1 MLSDVKKIAERI
13 KALREIFGYDIE
25 TMAKITE
32 VSVEDYTLC
41 EMGRTDFTF
50 SFLQKLAKHFNVDI
64 ISLISGDSP
73 NLYNYEITAKG
84 EGVPLERH
92 RGFKYLHLAPNIKDK
107 VAQPF
112 MVTAK
117 YSEEEQYKEIPTSTH
132 NDEEFDLVISG
143 KLKFRVGNTYKILN
157 EGDSAYYDATIPHGM
172 IATDGKDC
180 EFLSVVIKKP
190 VKERQ
195 EIPYEEVKPQ
205 ANEKQI
211 YNRYVNTIEDANGH
225 LLDISFNPP
234 QNYNFAYD
242 VVDEIAKKTP
252 NKRAMLWLSG
262 KKEKREFTF
271 GELKELSDKCAN
283 MFMKSGIKKGDK
295 VMLVLKRHYQF
306 WIAILALHKLGAV
319 TIPATHQLVQKDF
332 EYRFEAAGVSAI
344 VCTSDGTTADE
355 CEKAFKTCPYV
366 VSRFIVGKDREGWI
380 NFDKLLETQS
390 SEFQRVPTD
399 KDDLMLMYFTSGTTG
414 YPKIASHTHTY
425 SLGHLVTAKYWQN
438 VEPDGLHFTIS
449 DTGWG
454 KALWGKLYG
463 QWLLEAGVF
472 VYDFDKFDANDILPL
487 FEKYNITT
495 FCAPPTMYRFFIKS
509 DLKKYNLSSLK
520 YACVAG
526 EALNPEVYDRFYEA
540 TGLSLMEGFGQTETT
555 LTVANLIGTKPKPGS
570 MGKPNPQYKISI
582 VDTDNNECKVGEAGE
597 IVINTENGA
606 PIGMFKEYY
615 RHPELTQAAWN
626 NGYYHTGD
634 MAWKDEDGYLWYVG
648 RIDDLIKSS
657 GYRIGPFEIESVIM
671 ELPYVLECVITGV
684 PDETRG
690 QIVKATIVLTKGTK
704 ATDELKTEIQNY
716 VKHHTAPYKYPRVVE
731 FVDALP
737 KTISGKIRRV
747 EIREKK

>member
-1 MLSDVKKIAERI
+1 MYSDIKKIAERI
-13 KALREIFGYDIE
+13 KALREIFGCDIQ

-32 VSVEDYTLC
+32 VSVEDYTLA
-41 EMGRTDFTF
+41 EMGKWDFNF
-50 SFLQKLAKHFNVDI
+50 SFLQKIAKHFNVDI
-64 ISLISGDSP
+64 ISLISGNSP
-73 NLYNYEITAKG
+73 NLDDYEITAKG

-92 RGFKYLHLAPNIKDK
+92 KGFKYLHLAPHIKDK

-117 YSEEEQYKEIPTSTH
+117 FSEEEQYKEIPTSTH
-132 NDEEFDLVISG
+132 NDEEFDYVLKG
-143 KLKFRVGNTYKILN
+143 KLKFRVGNTYKMLS

-172 IATDGKDC
+172 IATDGQDC

-190 VKERQ
+190 VKEKQ
-195 EIPYEEVKPQ
+195 EVPYEEVKPQ
-205 ANEKQI
+205 ADENKI
-211 YNRYVNTIEDANGH
+211 YNRYVTTLEDANGH

-234 QNYNFAYD
+234 QNFNFAYD
-242 VVDEIAKKTP
+242 VVDAVALKAP
-252 NKRAMLWLSG
+252 NKRAMLWLSHD
-262 KKEKREFTF
+262 KKERLFTF
-271 GELKELSDKCAN
+271 NDMKVLSDKCAN
-283 MFMKSGIKKGDK
+283 MFVKSGIKRGDR

-306 WIAILALHKLGAV
+306 WIAILALHKIGAV
-319 TIPATHQLVQKDF
+319 AIPATNQLVQKDF

-344 VCTSDGTTADE
+344 VCTSDGDTAKE
-355 CEKAFKTCPYV
+355 CEEAFKSCPFV
-366 VSRFIVGKDREGWI
+366 TTRFIVGKDREGWI
-380 NFDKLLETQS
+380 NFDKYLEECS
-390 SEFQRVPTD
+390 DKFERKVTD

-414 YPKIASHTHTY
+414 YPKIASHSYTY
-425 SLGHLVTAKYWQN
+425 ALGHLVTAKYWQN

-454 KALWGKLYG
+454 KAVWGKLYG
-463 QWLLEAGVF
+463 QWLCEAGVF
-472 VYDFDKFDANDILPL
+472 TYDFDKFDADDILPL
-487 FEKYNITT
+487 FAKYNITT

-526 EALNPEVYDRFYEA
+526 EALNPEVYDKFYEA
-540 TGLSLMEGFGQTETT
+540 TGISLMEGFGQTETT

-570 MGKPNPQYKISI
+570 MGKPNPQYKIDILNS
-582 VDTDNNECKVGEAGE
+582 DGTSCKVGEQGE
-597 IVINTENGA
+597 IVIATENGA
-606 PIGMFKEYY
+606 PYGMFKEYY
-615 RHPELTQAAWN
+615 RHPELTQAAWH

-634 MAWKDEDGYLWYVG
+634 MAWKDEDGYFWYVG

-671 ELPYVLECVITGV
+671 ELPYVLECAITGV

-704 ATDELKTEIQNY
+704 KSDELKTEIQNY

-731 FVDALP
+731 FVDSLP
-737 KTISGKIRRV
+737 KTISGKIRRTQL
-747 EIREKK
+747 REG